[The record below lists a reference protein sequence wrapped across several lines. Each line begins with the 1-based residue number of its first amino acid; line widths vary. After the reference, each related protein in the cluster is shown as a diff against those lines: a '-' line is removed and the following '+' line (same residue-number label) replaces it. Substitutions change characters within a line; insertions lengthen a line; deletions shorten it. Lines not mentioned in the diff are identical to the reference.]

1 MKKIIII
8 LVVVFMSM
16 SLVSCDTKSK
26 NSSVE
31 EIKGKVNI
39 WTTDANE
46 ALINDAMVLFKKK
59 YPHVYVNISTLAED
73 KLEDNLSNSLKEKVN
88 LPDIVVVRDKNVPV
102 IINKFEGSFLDAS
115 SISQFN
121 KDIFIKNQIN
131 NNTYKN
137 KVYAVPLY
145 VEPTFMLYRE
155 DILGGLNIK
164 SEDIKTW
171 QQYID
176 IGVNPVKSNGKLM
189 LSSDYFNNGAIYD
202 LALRQLGVS
211 YFNKDK
217 KIDLLNEK
225 AVKAAD
231 LLNNIYN
238 SKISQDD
245 KESTDKIQSFVRG
258 DTVSLLCN
266 LSTMYNIQNKY
277 PDLSGKLKAQKIP
290 AFEQGGNRDNINFGD
305 NLMLLKTSENNS
317 AALEFTKFLSSNEE
331 LSAYEY
337 TRYGFM
343 SSNINSYSDD
353 SFYKKN
359 IFYNNENI
367 GRMAIDEILGLRNM
381 QYSYNFNIIRNK
393 VLQTII
399 DTSINGKPLNDSLYN
414 LQTSL
419 EQTDEL
425 K

>member
-8 LVVVFMSM
+8 LTIVFMSI
-16 SLVSCDTKSK
+16 SLVSCDAKSK

-39 WTTDANE
+39 LTTDANE
-46 ALINDAMVLFKKK
+46 ALINDAIVLFKKK
-59 YPHVYVNISTLAED
+59 YPNIDVNISTLAED
-73 KLEDNLSNSLKEKVN
+73 KFEDNLSNNLKEKIN
-88 LPDIVVVRDKNVPV
+88 LPDIVVVRDKNVSV
-102 IINKFEGSFLDAS
+102 IINKFESSFLDAS
-115 SISQFN
+115 SIPQFN

-131 NNTYKN
+131 NSTYKN
-137 KVYAVPLY
+137 KIYAVPLY

-155 DILGGLNIK
+155 DILGSLNIK

-176 IGVNPVKSNGKLM
+176 IGINAVKSNGKLM
-189 LSSDYFNNGAIYD
+189 LSSDYLNNGTIYD
-202 LALRQLGVS
+202 LALSQLGAN

-225 AVKAAD
+225 AVRAAA

-238 SKISQDD
+238 SKISQDNNGNI
-245 KESTDKIQSFVRG
+245 DKIQSFVRG
-258 DTVSLLCN
+258 DTVSLICN
-266 LSTMYNIQNKY
+266 LSTLYNIQNKY
-277 PDLSGKLKAQKIP
+277 PDLSGKLKAEKIP
-290 AFEQGGNRDNINFGD
+290 AFEQGGNRDTINFGD
-305 NLMLLKTSENNS
+305 NLMLLKTSKNNS
-317 AALEFTKFLSSNEE
+317 AALEFTKFLSSNVE
-331 LSAYEY
+331 LSTYEY

-359 IFYNNENI
+359 IFYNNENL
-367 GRMAIDEILGLRNM
+367 GRMAIDEISGLRNM
-381 QYSYNFNIIRNK
+381 QYSYDFNVIRNK

-399 DTSINGKPLNDSLYN
+399 DTSVNGKPLNDSLYN

-419 EQTDEL
+419 EQTDEF

>member
-1 MKKIIII
+1 M
-8 LVVVFMSM
+8 
-16 SLVSCDTKSK
+16 
-26 NSSVE
+26 
-31 EIKGKVNI
+31 
-39 WTTDANE
+39 
-46 ALINDAMVLFKKK
+46 
-59 YPHVYVNISTLAED
+59 NISTLAED
-73 KLEDNLSNSLKEKVN
+73 KFEDNLSNSLKEKIN

-102 IINKFEGSFLDAS
+102 IINKFESSFLDAS
-115 SISQFN
+115 SIPQFN
-121 KDIFIKNQIN
+121 KDVFIKNQIN
-131 NNTYKN
+131 NSTYKN
-137 KVYAVPLY
+137 KIYAVPLY

-155 DILGGLNIK
+155 DILGSLNIK

-176 IGVNPVKSNGKLM
+176 IGINAVKSNGKLM
-189 LSSDYFNNGAIYD
+189 LSSDYLNNGTIYD
-202 LALRQLGVS
+202 LALSQLGAN

-225 AVKAAD
+225 AVRAAA

-238 SKISQDD
+238 SKISQDNNGNI
-245 KESTDKIQSFVRG
+245 DKIQSFVRG
-258 DTVSLLCN
+258 DTVSLICN
-266 LSTMYNIQNKY
+266 LSTLYNIQNKY
-277 PDLSGKLKAQKIP
+277 PDLSGKLKVEKMP

-305 NLMLLKTSENNS
+305 NLMLLKTSKNNS
-317 AALEFTKFLSSNEE
+317 AALEFTKFLSSNVE
-331 LSAYEY
+331 LSTYEY

-359 IFYNNENI
+359 IFYNNENL
-367 GRMAIDEILGLRNM
+367 GRMAIDEISGLRNM
-381 QYSYNFNIIRNK
+381 QYSYDFNVIRNK

-399 DTSINGKPLNDSLYN
+399 DTSVNGKPLNDSLYN

-419 EQTDEL
+419 EQTDEF